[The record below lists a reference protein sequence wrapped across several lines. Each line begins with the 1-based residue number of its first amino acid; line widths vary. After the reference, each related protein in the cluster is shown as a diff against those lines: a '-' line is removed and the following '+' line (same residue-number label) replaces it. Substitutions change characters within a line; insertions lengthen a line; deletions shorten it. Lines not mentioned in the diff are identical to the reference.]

1 MNKKII
7 TIEKLILSLK
17 NFWSKLG
24 CLILQPLDIEI
35 GAATFHP
42 FTFFNSI
49 NKKKNIVK
57 TCFIQSCRRPK
68 DGRYGN
74 QTNRL
79 QHYYQ
84 FQVILKPSPKNFQ
97 QMYLDSLKTLGIN
110 LQINDIKFLE
120 DKWESPSLGAWGLG
134 WEVWLNNIEITQ
146 ITYFQQ
152 IGGIDCYPVTGEI
165 TYGLERIAMHLQ
177 NIDDLYD
184 IKWNKTISYGEI
196 FLQTEKEQSTYNFN
210 CLDKKNLLKTFLQY
224 ETSCFILLQKN
235 LIIPAYENLLKSSHI
250 LNLLDSCNFIE
261 FLEKKI
267 YIHRVRSMACE
278 IAKNYLNKYE

>member
-1 MNKKII
+1 MKINII
-7 TIEKLILSLK
+7 TIEKLILILK

-24 CLILQPLDIEI
+24 CIIIQPLDIEI

-49 NKKKNIVK
+49 NKKKEIVK
-57 TCFIQSCRRPK
+57 TCYIQSCRRPK

-74 QTNRL
+74 KTNRL

-84 FQVILKPSPKNFQ
+84 FQVIFKPSPKNFQ
-97 QMYLDSLKTLGIN
+97 QIYLDSLQYLGIN
-110 LQINDIKFLE
+110 LKINDIKFIE
-120 DKWESPSLGAWGLG
+120 DNWESPSLGAWGLG

-165 TYGLERIAMHLQ
+165 TYGIERIAMHLQ
-177 NIDDLYD
+177 NIDNIYD
-184 IKWNKTISYGEI
+184 IKWNNNITYGNI
-196 FLQTEKEQSTYNFN
+196 FLQNEKEQSNYNFN
-210 CLDKKNLLKTFLQY
+210 YLDKKNLLQKFFNY
-224 ETSCFILLQKN
+224 ETSCFHLLQNN
-235 LIIPAYENLLKSSHI
+235 LILPAYENLLKSSHI
-250 LNLLDSCNFIE
+250 LNLLDSCKFID

-267 YIHRVRSMACE
+267 YIYRVRSMACE
-278 IAKNYLNKYE
+278 IAKKYIKNYE